1 MGAVS
6 TGDGPTEHPPPPPS
20 SAGPPGWHLSPCTA
34 PLQRANPAG
43 HPRRRKRRRRRT
55 KRRGRQ
61 KGWQKAAEQERCR
74 HGEARLSAR
83 EREQKSVAQDVC
95 FAVSRL

>member
-1 MGAVS
+1 MAPIAQQ
-6 TGDGPTEHPPPPPS
+6 DPQ
-20 SAGPPGWHLSPCTA
+20 AGNCPHAQQG
-34 PLQRANPAG
+34 ANPAG
-43 HPRRRKRRRRRT
+43 HPRRR